1 MSVSPKSN
9 CMITRNWSILAYSTL
24 SVVLFVSACEK
35 PASNSLFPD
44 SFDTLPQPVVSQVT
58 PANSFFGGIDH
69 IDISG
74 NNFTNDLSNVSV
86 YFDEHPATIIS
97 GDNNTLRVRPPQI
110 SGDSLRLRVRVL
122 GADKFSET
130 IFYTLEEVVQ
140 VVPRQRPGDVPL
152 GISYANGE
160 FYFTTISSGSPGGIR
175 AIRNDANVSIAPA
188 QNFSYGKLRYGPNGR
203 IYTIRGGII
212 PFVYVLP
219 SEGTTPV
226 TFVNPGGTRSETID
240 FDSRGNIWG
249 GGSNEGRTQNNLYR
263 IDSNASPIY
272 YTFDADIIAVRYF
285 EGSVYAVVRNTIN
298 RGTANELAL
307 FKIQKFN
314 LNADYQ
320 VVSDE
325 VYHDF
330 TDLASISNPFSIRDL
345 AFAADGTL
353 YVGTNRTTNSIFQ
366 IDVNGNRSV
375 LHPGILKQPVIAF
388 NWETGTTKLLAI
400 LERLSDDLP
409 QQIVRIETLKT
420 GAPY

>member
-9 CMITRNWSILAYSTL
+9 RMITRNWSILAYSTL
-24 SVVLFVSACEK
+24 AVTLFVSACEK

-44 SFDTLPQPVVSQVT
+44 SFDTLPQPVVTQVS
-58 PANSFFGGIDH
+58 PADSFFGGIDY

-74 NNFTNDLSNVSV
+74 DHFTNDLSNVAV
-86 YFDEHPATIIS
+86 YFDEHPSTIIS
-97 GDNNTLRVRPPQI
+97 GDNNSLRIRPPQI
-110 SGDSLRLRVRVL
+110 AGDSLRLRVRVL

-140 VVPRQRPGDVPL
+140 VVPRQRPGDVPQ
-152 GISYANGE
+152 GIAYTSGE

-175 AIRNDANVSIAPA
+175 VIRNDANVSVAPA
-188 QNFSYGKLRYGPNGR
+188 QNFSYAKLRYGPDGR
-203 IYTIRGGII
+203 IYTVRAGII
-212 PFVYVLP
+212 PFIYVLP

-249 GGSNEGRTQNNLYR
+249 GGQNEGRTQNNLYR
-263 IDSNASPIY
+263 VDPNASPIY
-272 YTFDADIIAVRYF
+272 YTFNADIMAVRYF
-285 EGSVYAVVRNTIN
+285 DGAVYAAVRNTVA
-298 RGTANELAL
+298 GQAQ
-307 FKIQKFN
+307 FKIQKFS
-314 LNADYQ
+314 LNADYV

-330 TDLASISNPFSIRDL
+330 TDLAGGTTSFAIRDIT
-345 AFAADGTL
+345 FAEDGTL
-353 YVGTNRTTNSIFQ
+353 YVGTNRTTDSIYQ

-375 LHPGILKQPVIAF
+375 LHPGILSQPIIAF
-388 NWETGTTKLLAI
+388 GWETSTTKMLAV
-400 LERLSDDLP
+400 LEGLSDDLP
-409 QQIVRIETLKT
+409 QQIVRIEMLKT

>member
-9 CMITRNWSILAYSTL
+9 RMITRNWSILAYSTL
-24 SVVLFVSACEK
+24 AVMLLVSACEK

-44 SFDTLPQPVVSQVT
+44 SFETLPQPVVSQVT

-69 IDISG
+69 IDITG
-74 NNFTNDLSNVSV
+74 DNFTNDLSNVSV

-97 GDNNTLRVRPPQI
+97 GDNNTLRVRPPQMA
-110 SGDSLRLRVRVL
+110 GDSLRLRVRVL

-140 VVPRQRPGDVPL
+140 VVSRQRPGDVPL
-152 GISYANGE
+152 GISYTNGE
-160 FYFTTISSGSPGGIR
+160 FYFTTISSGAPGGIR
-175 AIRNDANVSIAPA
+175 VIRNDANVSIAPA
-188 QNFSYGKLRYGPNGR
+188 QNFSYGKLRYGTDGR
-203 IYTIRGGII
+203 IYTVRGGII

-219 SEGTTPV
+219 SEGVTPV
-226 TFVNPGGTRSETID
+226 TFVNPGGTRTETID

-249 GGSNEGRTQNNLYR
+249 GGQNEGRTQNNLYK
-263 IDSNASPIY
+263 IDISANPLAPIY
-272 YTFDADIIAVRYF
+272 YKFNGDIMAIRYYD
-285 EGSVYAVVRNTIN
+285 GAVYAAVRNTVA
-298 RGTANELAL
+298 GQAQ

-314 LNADYQ
+314 LNADYV

-330 TDLASISNPFSIRDL
+330 TDLAGGVTTFAIRDL

-353 YVGTNRTTNSIFQ
+353 YVGTNRTTDSIFQ
-366 IDVNGNRSV
+366 IDANSNRSI
-375 LHPGILKQPVIAF
+375 LHPGVLKQPVIAF

-409 QQIVRIETLKT
+409 QQIARIETLKT